1 LLALQQ
7 QPSLDCEPP
16 PGEVSR
22 VAVRQRRRARWEA
35 MLLSALVLIVVGA
48 AILGL
53 WLSSRQSAY
62 QDFSDYLTELA
73 QEAATT
79 IDPVLLEQIRRP
91 EQLNDADYVRAV
103 APLRRLCQA
112 VPKIHYAYTL
122 ARVGDTIHFV
132 LDAADPHARTRS
144 GQPEQSGVWE
154 VYPHRNESMLQAL
167 GDAQTPGV
175 ATANLELGS
184 DEWGIFMSG
193 FAPIRDSRGRAIG
206 AVGLDVDASV
216 FASRLAGFR
225 NRALLGLAP
234 AGVLIAVVG
243 VLFYRVRCRGL
254 ADAEVALESASAA
267 IRAAEVLD
275 TERRRL
281 REVIEGT
288 NVGTWEWNSHTR
300 LVTTSDRTDVLLGYA
315 PGELGKLNLA
325 RLRILIHPED
335 FGPFKRVIGESLRS
349 SGSFFS
355 QEFRIK
361 HAFGQW
367 TWILARGKVVQAR
380 GERRPQLIAGIVMD
394 VSARKEMESA
404 LIKAAQEDRLTGLP
418 NRTVFMQHLE
428 AALAR
433 VRSGQ
438 QSGCAVLFFDFDR
451 FKVIND
457 TLGHEAGDELL
468 RQIARRL
475 KAALRVGDL
484 RTDDMSSNLISRF
497 GGDEFLI
504 LINDLRAPG
513 DAVRVAERLLNV
525 LAPGY
530 SIFEHEVHSMAS
542 VGIVTGDQ
550 CGGSAEE
557 AVRNADVAMYEAK
570 RAGRGCSVVFSEAM
584 HERMTRHLT
593 IETSLRRAIG
603 SSELYLAYEPVI
615 ELQSGRR
622 RYVEASLRWNHP
634 TLGAIAPHEFLPIAE
649 DSGLMGALGPWMLD
663 EACRALTQWRRQD
676 LERAPAKISLSIS
689 HSELARVDRF
699 IEQVC
704 GTLRATA
711 LPAQCL
717 QIEVSE
723 RDVMRDAEGV
733 RRLLTELQ
741 SRGVKLALRD
751 FGAGHCSLS
760 VLREYPFDTVKI
772 DRAFTRDLQAGH
784 AGLAV
789 VGATLSLIRNLA
801 RLSVADG
808 VENAAQLAVLQV
820 LGCDC
825 GQGALFGEAVSGE
838 AVLTGSQGFP
848 CATGAATIESLAAR

>member
-1 LLALQQ
+1 
-7 QPSLDCEPP
+7 
-16 PGEVSR
+16 
-22 VAVRQRRRARWEA
+22 
-35 MLLSALVLIVVGA
+35 MLLSALMLMVVGA

-53 WLSSRQSAY
+53 WLSSRQAA
-62 QDFSDYLTELA
+62 FEGLREYLTELA
-73 QEAATT
+73 REAATT
-79 IDPVLLEQIRRP
+79 IDPVLHEQIRRP
-91 EQLNDADYVRAV
+91 EQLNDADYTRAV
-103 APLRRLCQA
+103 APLRRLRHA
-112 VPKIHYAYTL
+112 VPTVHYAYTVV
-122 ARVGDTIHFV
+122 RVGDTIHFV
-132 LDAADPHARTRS
+132 LDAADPDVRTPS
-144 GQPEQSGVWE
+144 GHPDQSGVWE
-154 VYPHRNESMLQAL
+154 VYPQRSEAMWQSL
-167 GDAQTPGV
+167 GDGQTQGV
-175 ATANLELGS
+175 ATASTEIAT
-184 DEWGIFMSG
+184 DEWGTFMSG
-193 FAPIRDSRGRAIG
+193 FAPIRDSRGQQIG

-216 FASRLAGFR
+216 FAARLAGFR

-234 AGVLIAVVG
+234 AGVLIAVFG
-243 VLFYRVRCRGL
+243 VLFYRVRRRGL
-254 ADAEVALESASAA
+254 ADADAALASASAA
-267 IRAAEVLD
+267 LRSAEVLD

-288 NVGTWEWNSHTR
+288 NVGTWEWGSHTR
-300 LVTTSDRTDVLLGYA
+300 LVTVSDRTEVLLGYA
-315 PGELGKLNLA
+315 PGELGKLNSA
-325 RLRILIHPED
+325 RLRILIHAED
-335 FGPFKRVIGESLRS
+335 YGRLKRVIGESLRS

-355 QEFRIK
+355 HEFRIK

-367 TWILARGKVVQAR
+367 TWILARGKVLRAR
-380 GERRPQLIAGIVMD
+380 GDRRPQLIAGIVMD
-394 VSARKEMESA
+394 VSALKEMESA
-404 LIKAAQEDRLTGLP
+404 LIKAAQQDRLTGLP
-418 NRTVFMQHLE
+418 NRTVFMQHLD

-484 RTDDMSSNLISRF
+484 CPDEAGANLISRF

-513 DAVRVAERLLNV
+513 DAVRVAERLLNA

-530 SIFEHEVHSMAS
+530 SIFDHEVHSMAS

-584 HERMTRHLT
+584 HERMTRHLA

-603 SSELYLAYEPVI
+603 SNELYLAYEPVI

-622 RYVEASLRWNHP
+622 RYVEAILRWNHP
-634 TLGAIAPHEFLPIAE
+634 TLGAIAPHEFLPIAA

-663 EACRALTQWRRQD
+663 EACRALAHWRRQD
-676 LERAPAKISLSIS
+676 SERAPAKISLSIS

-699 IEQVC
+699 IEQVR
-704 GTLRATA
+704 GTLRSTA

-723 RDVMRDAEGV
+723 REVMRDIESV

-741 SRGVKLALRD
+741 RQGVKLALRD

-760 VLREYPFDTVKI
+760 VLRELPFDTVKI
-772 DRAFTRDLQAGH
+772 DRAFTRDLQVGH

-789 VGATLSLIRNLA
+789 IGATLTLIRNLG

-808 VENAAQLAVLQV
+808 VEDAAQVAILQV

-825 GQGALFGEAVSGE
+825 GQGALFGEAVGVE
-838 AVLTGSQGFP
+838 GVLEVKPIRQRSVPF
-848 CATGAATIESLAAR
+848 

>member
-1 LLALQQ
+1 LLAPQQ
-7 QPSLDCEPP
+7 QASPESEPP
-16 PGEVSR
+16 PSEVSS
-22 VAVRQRRRARWEA
+22 VAIRQRRRARWEA
-35 MLLSALVLIVVGA
+35 VLLSALAWMVVGA

-53 WLSSRQSAY
+53 WLSSRESAY
-62 QDFSDYLTELA
+62 QGYSDYLTQLA
-73 QEAATT
+73 EEAATT

-91 EQLNDADYVRAV
+91 EQLNDADYTRAV
-103 APLRRLCQA
+103 APLRRLRKA
-112 VPKIHYAYTL
+112 LPTIHYAYTI

-132 LDAADPHARTRS
+132 LDAADPDARTRS

-167 GDAQTPGV
+167 GDAHTRGV

-193 FAPIRDSRGRAIG
+193 FAPIRDANGHDIG

-225 NRALLGLAP
+225 NRALLGLLP
-234 AGVLIAVVG
+234 AGVLITVFG

-254 ADAEVALESASAA
+254 ADAD
-267 IRAAEVLD
+267 VLD

-288 NVGTWEWNSHTR
+288 NVGMWEWNSRTR
-300 LVTTSDRTDVLLGYA
+300 LVTIGDRAAALLGYA

-325 RLRILIHPED
+325 RLRNLIHAED
-335 FGPFKRVIGESLRS
+335 YGPLKRVIGDSVRG

-355 QEFRIK
+355 HEFRIK

-367 TWILARGKVVQAR
+367 TWILARGRVLQAR
-380 GERRPQLIAGIVMD
+380 GERRPQLIAGIIMD
-394 VSARKEMESA
+394 VSTRKEMESA

-433 VRSGQ
+433 VRGGQ

-451 FKVIND
+451 FKVVND

-484 RTDDMSSNLISRF
+484 RTDEAGANLISRF
-497 GGDEFLI
+497 GGDEFLV
-504 LINDLRAPG
+504 LINDLRASG
-513 DAVRVAERLLNV
+513 DAVRVAERLLNA

-530 SIFEHEVHSMAS
+530 TIFGHEVHSMAS

-550 CGGSAEE
+550 CGGSAEQ
-557 AVRNADVAMYEAK
+557 AIRNADVAMYEAK

-584 HERMTRHLT
+584 HERMTRHLA

-603 SSELYLAYEPVI
+603 SNELYLAYEPVI

-622 RYVEASLRWNHP
+622 RYVEAGLRWNHP

-663 EACRALTQWRRQD
+663 EACRALADWRRQD
-676 LERAPAKISLSIS
+676 PERAPVKISLSIS

-699 IEQVC
+699 IEQVR
-704 GTLRATA
+704 GTLRTTL

-723 RDVMRDAEGV
+723 REVMRDAENV

-741 SRGVKLALRD
+741 RQGVKLALRD

-760 VLREYPFDTVKI
+760 VLREFPFDTVKI
-772 DRAFTRDLQAGH
+772 DRTFTRDLQAGH

-789 VGATLSLIRNLA
+789 IGATLTLIRNLG

-808 VENAAQLAVLQV
+808 VENAAQVAVLQG

-825 GQGALFGEAVSGE
+825 GQGVLFGEAVTGE
-838 AVLTGSQGFP
+838 AVLAAGEAGQ
-848 CATGAATIESLAAR
+848 GAAGRKRSSTGPQAKSIS

>member
-1 LLALQQ
+1 MTLLAMQQ
-7 QPSLDCEPP
+7 QSSAESHPASR
-16 PGEVSR
+16 EVSS
-22 VAVRQRRRARWEA
+22 AGRQRRRARWEA
-35 MLLSALVLIVVGA
+35 MLMSALVLMVVGA

-53 WLSSRQSAY
+53 WLSSRESAY
-62 QDFSDYLTELA
+62 QGFSDHLTQLA
-73 QEAATT
+73 EEAATT

-91 EQLNDADYVRAV
+91 EQLNDADYTRAV
-103 APLRRLCQA
+103 APLRRLRQA
-112 VPKIHYAYTL
+112 IPTIHYAYTI

-132 LDAADPHARTRS
+132 LDAADPHARTPT

-154 VYPHRNESMLQAL
+154 VYPHRNESMLQAV
-167 GDAQTPGV
+167 GDGKTPGV
-175 ATANLELGS
+175 AAANMQLRS

-193 FAPIRDSRGRAIG
+193 FAPIRDSRGREIG

-225 NRALLGLAP
+225 DRALLGLAP
-234 AGVLIAVVG
+234 AGVLIAVAG
-243 VLFYRVRCRGL
+243 VLFYRIRCRGL
-254 ADAEVALESASAA
+254 ADAEAAMESASAA

-281 REVIEGT
+281 TEVIEGT
-288 NVGTWEWNSHTR
+288 NVGTWEWNSHAR
-300 LVTTSDRTDVLLGYA
+300 HVSISDRTDVLLGYP

-325 RLRILIHPED
+325 RLRALIHAED
-335 FGPFKRVIGESLRS
+335 YGPLRRVIGESLRS

-355 QEFRIK
+355 HEFRIR
-361 HAFGQW
+361 HASGKW
-367 TWILARGKVVQAR
+367 TWILARGKVLQAR

-394 VSARKEMESA
+394 VSALKEMESA
-404 LIKAAQEDRLTGLP
+404 LIKAAQEDRLTGLA

-433 VRSGQ
+433 VRGGQ
-438 QSGCAVLFFDFDR
+438 QSACAVLFFDFDR
-451 FKVIND
+451 FKVVND

-475 KAALRVGDL
+475 DAALRVGD
-484 RTDDMSSNLISRF
+484 TYTAEAGASLISRF

-504 LINDLRAPG
+504 LINDLRAAA
-513 DAVRVAERLLNV
+513 DAVRVAERLLNA

-530 SIFEHEVHSMAS
+530 SIFGHEVHSMAS

-557 AVRNADVAMYEAK
+557 VVRNADVAMYEAK

-584 HERMTRHLT
+584 HERMARHLA

-603 SSELYLAYEPVI
+603 SNQLYLTYEPVI
-615 ELQSGRR
+615 ELQTGRR

-649 DSGLMGALGPWMLD
+649 DSGLMSALGPWMLE
-663 EACRALTQWRRQD
+663 EACRALADWRRQD
-676 LERAPAKISLSIS
+676 LERAPAKISLGIS
-689 HSELARVDRF
+689 YSELVRVDRF
-699 IEQVC
+699 VEQVC
-704 GTLRATA
+704 GTLRTTK

-723 RDVMRDAEGV
+723 REVMRDAESV
-733 RRLLTELQ
+733 RRLLTRLQ
-741 SRGVKLALRD
+741 REGVKLALRD
-751 FGAGHCSLS
+751 FGAGHCSFSL
-760 VLREYPFDTVKI
+760 LRELPFDTIKI
-772 DRAFTRDLQAGH
+772 DRAFTRDLQSGH

-789 VGATLSLIRNLA
+789 IGATLTLIRNLG
-801 RLSVADG
+801 RLSVAAG
-808 VENAAQLAVLQV
+808 VENAAQVAVLQG

-825 GQGALFGEAVSGE
+825 GQGALFGET
-838 AVLTGSQGFP
+838 LLF
-848 CATGAATIESLAAR
+848 AARREESRDISE

>member
-1 LLALQQ
+1 
-7 QPSLDCEPP
+7 
-16 PGEVSR
+16 
-22 VAVRQRRRARWEA
+22 
-35 MLLSALVLIVVGA
+35 MFLSALVLMVVGA

-53 WLSSRQSAY
+53 WDSSRESAY
-62 QDFSDYLTELA
+62 QGFSDYLSELA
-73 QEAATT
+73 EEAATT
-79 IDPVLLEQIRRP
+79 IDPVLLGQIRRP
-91 EQLNDADYVRAV
+91 EQLNDADYTRAV
-103 APLRRLCQA
+103 APLRRLRQA
-112 VPKIHYAYTL
+112 IPTIHYAYTF

-132 LDAADPHARTRS
+132 LDSADPQARTPS

-154 VYPHRNESMLQAL
+154 VYPHRNTSMLQAL
-167 GDAQTPGV
+167 GDAQTRAI
-175 ATANLELGS
+175 ATANLEIGS

-193 FAPIRDSRGRAIG
+193 FAPIRDSRGQVVG

-216 FASRLAGFR
+216 FAARLAGFR
-225 NRALLGLAP
+225 NRALFGLAP
-234 AGVLIAVVG
+234 AGLLIAVVG

-254 ADAEVALESASAA
+254 ADADAALESANSAM
-267 IRAAEVLD
+267 RTAEVLD

-288 NVGTWEWNSHTR
+288 NVGTWEWSSRTR
-300 LVTTSDRTDVLLGYA
+300 RVVISDRTEVLLGYA
-315 PGELGKLNLA
+315 PGELGKLSSA
-325 RLRILIHPED
+325 GLRNLIHAED
-335 FGPFKRVIGESLRS
+335 YGRFKRVIGDSLRS

-355 QEFRIK
+355 HEFRIR
-361 HAFGQW
+361 HAFGRW
-367 TWILARGKVVQAR
+367 IWILARGKVLQAR

-394 VSARKEMESA
+394 VSALKEMESA
-404 LIKAAQEDRLTGLP
+404 LIKAAQQDRLTGLP

-433 VRSGQ
+433 IRSGQ

-468 RQIARRL
+468 RQIAQRL

-484 RTDDMSSNLISRF
+484 GTDEVGANVISRF

-513 DAVRVAERLLNV
+513 DAVRVAERLLNA

-542 VGIVTGDQ
+542 VGIVTGDH
-550 CGGSAEE
+550 CGDSAEE

-584 HERMTRHLT
+584 HERMTRHLA

-603 SSELYLAYEPVI
+603 SNELYLAYEPVV

-634 TLGAIAPHEFLPIAE
+634 TLGSIEPHEFLPIAE

-663 EACRALTQWRRQD
+663 EACRALADWRRQD
-676 LERAPAKISLSIS
+676 LESAPARISLSIS
-689 HSELARVDRF
+689 HSELARVDRL
-699 IEQVC
+699 IERVR
-704 GTLRATA
+704 GTLRSSG

-723 RDVMRDAEGV
+723 REVMRDADSV
-733 RRLLTELQ
+733 QRLLTELQ
-741 SRGVKLALRD
+741 RQGVKLALRD

-760 VLREYPFDTVKI
+760 ALREFPFDTIKI

-789 VGATLSLIRNLA
+789 IGATLTLIRNLG

-808 VENAAQLAVLQV
+808 VENAAQVAVLQV

-825 GQGALFGEAVSGE
+825 GQGTLFGEAVRRVPLGVSE
-838 AVLTGSQGFP
+838 QH
-848 CATGAATIESLAAR
+848 

>member
-1 LLALQQ
+1 M
-7 QPSLDCEPP
+7 
-16 PGEVSR
+16 
-22 VAVRQRRRARWEA
+22 RQRRRARWEA
-35 MLLSALVLIVVGA
+35 MLLSALVLMVVGA

-53 WLSSRQSAY
+53 WVSSRASAY
-62 QDFSDYLTELA
+62 RGFSEYLTELA

-79 IDPVLLEQIRRP
+79 IDPVLLQQIRRP
-91 EQLNDADYVRAV
+91 EQLNDADYTRAV
-103 APLRRLCQA
+103 APLRRLRQA
-112 VPKIHYAYTL
+112 VPKIRYAYTL

-132 LDAADPHARTRS
+132 LDAADPDARTRS

-154 VYPHRNESMLQAL
+154 VYPHRNVSMLQAL
-167 GDAQTPGV
+167 GDSRTRGV
-175 ATANLELGS
+175 ATANMELRS
-184 DEWGIFMSG
+184 DEWGIFMAG
-193 FAPIRDSRGRAIG
+193 FAPIRDSRGRDIG

-216 FASRLAGFR
+216 FAARLDGFR
-225 NRALLGLAP
+225 NHALLGLAP

-243 VLFYRVRCRGL
+243 ILFYRVRCRGL
-254 ADAEVALESASAA
+254 ADADAAMESAAAA
-267 IRAAEVLD
+267 IRAAEVLA

-281 REVIEGT
+281 SEVIEGT

-325 RLRILIHPED
+325 RLRVLVHPED
-335 FGPFKRVIGESLRS
+335 YGAFKRVIGESLRS

-355 QEFRIK
+355 HEFRIR

-367 TWILARGKVVQAR
+367 TWILARGKVLQAR

-418 NRTVFMQHLE
+418 NRTVFMQHLQ

-475 KAALRVGDL
+475 RAALRVGDL
-484 RTDDMSSNLISRF
+484 CTDEAGTNVISRF
-497 GGDEFLI
+497 GGDEFLV

-513 DAVRVAERLLNV
+513 DAVRVAERLLNA
-525 LAPGY
+525 LAPAY

-603 SSELYLAYEPVI
+603 SNELYLAYEPVI

-649 DSGLMGALGPWMLD
+649 DSGLMGALGPWILD
-663 EACRALTQWRRQD
+663 EACRALAQWRRQD

-699 IEQVC
+699 IEQVT
-704 GTLRATA
+704 GTLRATG

-717 QIEVSE
+717 QLEVSE
-723 RDVMRDAEGV
+723 REVMRGAENV
-733 RRLLTELQ
+733 QRLLTELQ
-741 SRGVKLALRD
+741 RQGVKLALRD

-760 VLREYPFDTVKI
+760 VLREFPFDTVKI

-784 AGLAV
+784 AGVAV
-789 VGATLSLIRNLA
+789 VGATLSLIRNLG

-825 GQGALFGEAVSGE
+825 GRGALFGDALAAEGVITAGQ
-838 AVLTGSQGFP
+838 GSQSGP
-848 CATGAATIESLAAR
+848 ARKRSSALPQAKPIS

>member
-7 QPSLDCEPP
+7 QPSPESEPLHS
-16 PGEVSR
+16 EVSS
-22 VAVRQRRRARWEA
+22 VAIRQRRRARWEA
-35 MLLSALVLIVVGA
+35 VLLSALMLVVVGA

-53 WLSSRQSAY
+53 WLSSRESAY
-62 QDFSDYLTELA
+62 QGFSEYLTELA

-79 IDPVLLEQIRRP
+79 IDPVLLARIRRP
-91 EQLNDADYVRAV
+91 EQLNDADYARAV
-103 APLRRLCQA
+103 APLRRLRQA
-112 VPKIHYAYTL
+112 VPKIHYAYTF

-132 LDAADPHARTRS
+132 LDAADPHALTRS

-167 GDAQTPGV
+167 GDAHTRGV
-175 ATANLELGS
+175 ATANMELNS

-193 FAPIRDSRGRAIG
+193 FAPIRDTHGRDIG
-206 AVGLDVDASV
+206 AVGLDVDASM

-225 NRALLGLAP
+225 NHALLGLAP
-234 AGVLIAVVG
+234 AGVFIAVVG

-254 ADAEVALESASAA
+254 TDAEAVLASASAA
-267 IRAAEVLD
+267 IRASEILD

-288 NVGTWEWNSHTR
+288 NVGTWEWNSNTR
-300 LVTTSDRTDVLLGYA
+300 LVTISDRADVLLGYA
-315 PGELGKLNLA
+315 PGELAEFNLA
-325 RLRILIHPED
+325 RLRTLVHAED
-335 FGPFKRVIGESLRS
+335 YGPLKRVIGESLRS
-349 SGSFFS
+349 PGSFFS
-355 QEFRIK
+355 HEFRIR

-367 TWILARGKVVQAR
+367 TWILARGKVLQAR

-394 VSARKEMESA
+394 VSALKEMESA

-438 QSGCAVLFFDFDR
+438 QAGCAVLFFDFDR

-484 RTDDMSSNLISRF
+484 CPDESGANLISRF

-513 DAVRVAERLLNV
+513 DAVRVAERLLNA
-525 LAPGY
+525 LAPAY

-542 VGIVTGDQ
+542 VGIVTGEQ

-557 AVRNADVAMYEAK
+557 AIRNADVAMYEAK

-584 HERMTRHLT
+584 HERMARHLA

-603 SSELYLAYEPVI
+603 SNELYLAYEPVV

-663 EACRALTQWRRQD
+663 EACRALADWRRQD
-676 LERAPAKISLSIS
+676 LDGAPAKVSLSIS
-689 HSELARVDRF
+689 SSELARVDRF
-699 IEQVC
+699 IEQVR
-704 GTLRATA
+704 GTLRATT
-711 LPAQCL
+711 LPAHCL

-723 RDVMRDAEGV
+723 QDVMRSADSV
-733 RRLLTELQ
+733 QRLLTELQ
-741 SRGVKLALRD
+741 RQGVKLALRD

-760 VLREYPFDTVKI
+760 VLREFPFDTIKI

-789 VGATLSLIRNLA
+789 IGATLTLIRNLG

-808 VENAAQLAVLQV
+808 VENAAQVAVLQV

-825 GQGALFGEAVSGE
+825 GQGPLFGEAVAGE
-838 AVLTGSQGFP
+838 GVLTVSQ
-848 CATGAATIESLAAR
+848 ARQSAVTGYR